1 MSKNQV
7 DLCQKLYELCENVME
22 HRLHDVEQCLLLH
35 NSKSDFRKVIGLDIK
50 TGLNA
55 YGSEMNLYDSVDG
68 YQLENEYR
76 LLLNGHNYFVTP
88 SDIKAPKDKADVLL
102 KKATDKLKAFDRT
115 FSLLDKDARKSAD
128 SDVNLEEVLDKYKL
142 TWLLYKMQKGSLTRS
157 PRKFKDRTHEIC
169 IRLLDHYLGIN
180 EDEELIIWDS
190 ADIGILILIIL
201 GALPEYGKSPGSYS
215 IKDSFSVMLQF
226 IRDYHNKVSITTES
240 YTLSTI
246 HNQIEDGTLQMT
258 KYSLIVSLHKII
270 DELSS
275 ELSPSSLTDINDSL
289 LFGHRQ
295 FCDAYDIQGVWEDD
309 YGSYWSIRETGD
321 YCLMYKFLSFS
332 QKSIEYTK
340 FTLIADYDS
349 HIFNIREASNVMEL
363 FKGNKIDINRIDE
376 LDVELHVPVKC
387 KAEKKVVESI
397 ELKSLKFRNNLFR
410 FKKLTRVDNNKS
422 QELAKTWKNHERV
435 SAADY
440 TFFRSMVAIT
450 PDYIYVGSYERDEQG
465 KHKFFYKMSK
475 ADVEGKLDGSLYY
488 VDFNQSVGIYK
499 AIWKNTD
506 NTYNIKYY
514 LSIDSKAVYIDTEL
528 IKRGEYKGITVTK
541 DKETEIVQ
549 KFVEMDQS
557 GNVNL
562 TEKEIEELSS
572 PFYYL
577 DYIIEENAVKQQ

>member
-1 MSKNQV
+1 MSNNQV
-7 DLCQKLYELCENVME
+7 DLCQKLYELCKNVME

-55 YGSEMNLYDSVDG
+55 YGSEMNLYDTDKG

-76 LLLNGHNYFVTP
+76 LLLNGNNYFITP
-88 SDIKAPKDKADVLL
+88 SDIKAPKDKTDVLF

-115 FSLLDKDARKSAD
+115 FSMLDKDARKSAD
-128 SDVNLEEVLDKYKL
+128 SDVSIEDVLDNYQL
-142 TWLLYKMQKGSLTRS
+142 TWLLYKRHKENLTRS
-157 PRKFKDRTHEIC
+157 PKKFKDRQHEVC

-180 EDEELIIWDS
+180 EDEELNIWDS

-215 IKDSFSVMLQF
+215 IKDSFSVMLNF
-226 IRDYHNKVSITTES
+226 MHDYHYNVSITNDS

-275 ELSPSSLTDINDSL
+275 EFSPSVLTDINDSL

-295 FCDAYDIQGVWEDD
+295 FCDAYDIQGVWVDD
-309 YGSYWSIRETGD
+309 CSIYWSIRETGD
-321 YCLMYKFLSFS
+321 YCLMYKFSSFC
-332 QKSIEYTK
+332 QKTIEYTK

-363 FKGNKIDINRIDE
+363 FKGKRIDINQIDE
-376 LDVELHVPVKC
+376 LDVKVHVSAKC
-387 KAEKKVVESI
+387 RSEKKIVESI
-397 ELKSLKFRNNLFR
+397 ELKSIKFRNNLFK
-410 FKKLTRVDNNKS
+410 FKKLTRVDNNMS
-422 QELAKTWKNHERV
+422 QALARKWKNLERDCE
-435 SAADY
+435 ADY
-440 TFFRSMVAIT
+440 TFLRSMVAIT
-450 PDYIYVGSYERDEQG
+450 PNFIYVGSYERDEQG
-465 KHKFFYKMSK
+465 RHKYFYKMSK
-475 ADVEGKLDGSLYY
+475 ADVDGKLDGSLYY

-499 AIWKNTD
+499 AIWKNSN
-506 NTYNIKYY
+506 NTYDIKYY

-528 IKRGEYKGITVTK
+528 IKRDEYKGISITNA
-541 DKETEIVQ
+541 KETEIVQ
-549 KFVEMDQS
+549 KFVEMDQA
-557 GNVNL
+557 GQETL
-562 TEKEIEELSS
+562 TEKALEEYSS

-577 DYIIEENAVKQQ
+577 TND

>member
-1 MSKNQV
+1 MSKNQG
-7 DLCQKLYELCENVME
+7 DLCQKLYMLCENVME

-35 NSKSDFRKVIGLDIK
+35 NSKIDFRKVIGLDIK

-55 YGSEMNLYDSVDG
+55 YGSEMNLYDTDKG

-88 SDIKAPKDKADVLL
+88 SDIRAPKDKADVLF
-102 KKATDKLKAFDRT
+102 KKATDKLKAFDRA
-115 FSLLDKDARKSAD
+115 FSLLDKDARKSAN
-128 SDVNLEEVLDKYKL
+128 SDVSIEDVLDNYQL
-142 TWLLYKMQKGSLTRS
+142 TWLLYKRQKENLTRS
-157 PRKFKDRTHEIC
+157 PRKFKDRTQEVC

-180 EDEELIIWDS
+180 ENEKLIIWDS
-190 ADIGILILIIL
+190 ADLAILILIIL
-201 GALPEYGKSPGSYS
+201 GVLPEYGKSPGSYS

-226 IRDYHNKVSITTES
+226 MRDYHNKVSITTES

-246 HNQIEDGTLQMT
+246 HNHIEDGTLQMT

-275 ELSPSSLTDINDSL
+275 ELSPSALTDINDSL

-295 FCDAYDIQGVWEDD
+295 FCDAYDIQGVWVDD

-321 YCLMYKFLSFS
+321 YCLMYRFYFS
-332 QKSIEYTK
+332 QKTIEYTK

-349 HIFNIREASNVMEL
+349 HIFFNIREASNVMEL
-363 FKGNKIDINRIDE
+363 FRGNKIDINRIDE
-376 LDVELHVPVKC
+376 LDVKLHVPIKC
-387 KAEKKVVESI
+387 KTKKKIVESI
-397 ELKSLKFRNNLFR
+397 ELKSIKFRNNLFR
-410 FKKLTRVDNNKS
+410 FKELTRVDNNTS
-422 QELAKTWKNHERV
+422 QGLARKWQNKDIERV

-506 NTYNIKYY
+506 NNYDIKYY
-514 LSIDSKAVYIDTEL
+514 LSIDSKTVYIDTEL

-549 KFVEMDQS
+549 KFVEMDQA
-557 GNVNL
+557 GQEIL
-562 TEKEIEELSS
+562 TENEIEEYSS
-572 PFYYL
+572 PFYYMT
-577 DYIIEENAVKQQ
+577 NN